1 MVERKQYQQFTVN
14 IQHILSV
21 IEEKISLFKKRKLEV
36 KRYLKSIHRSN
47 SLPSAS
53 SMFILLDAEI
63 QYAIN
68 KAIFHVLTIL
78 LQEVREND
86 QSIIK
91 PNENEQSLQYEQ
103 LIRLLIIDTR
113 FIEGFGK
120 QISISTSE
128 IAPVLLKVE
137 TLKFF
142 LQVILNPDEEYQ
154 REQLSKYMQEHSYEL
169 LSVIFERIA
178 VFDTNFLNNVNKLLQ
193 EHINKFKYS

>member
-63 QYAIN
+63 QYTIN

-78 LQEVREND
+78 LQEVQEND
-86 QSIIK
+86 QLIIK

-103 LIRLLIIDTR
+103 LIRLLITDTN

-128 IAPVLLKVE
+128 ITPILLKVE
-137 TLKFF
+137 TLKIF
-142 LQVILNPDEEYQ
+142 LQVILNPDESYQ
-154 REQLSKYMQEHSYEL
+154 REQLSKYIQEYSFEL
-169 LSVIFERIA
+169 LSVIFERISI
-178 VFDTNFLNNVNKLLQ
+178 FGTNFLNNVNKLLQ
-193 EHINKFKYS
+193 EYLMNSDNH

>member
-1 MVERKQYQQFTVN
+1 MVVRKQYQQFTVN

-86 QSIIK
+86 QFIIK

-103 LIRLLIIDTR
+103 LIRLLITDTN
-113 FIEGFGK
+113 FIKGFGK

-169 LSVIFERIA
+169 LSVIFERI
-178 VFDTNFLNNVNKLLQ
+178 
-193 EHINKFKYS
+193 